1 MSTLPPLPRCLRPI
15 ASLKPLEQI
24 VAEIWRDDKVTS
36 LTVPLFMSD
45 YLCPIHFSGRPPSY
59 FVLGGLVFTVMSE
72 PYLEVIGWLWRVS
85 GCRCWCWCR

>member
-1 MSTLPPLPRCLRPI
+1 MSPPPVPPLVSSTR
-15 ASLKPLEQI
+15 LEQI
-24 VAEIWRDDKVTS
+24 VTEIWRDEKVMS

-72 PYLEVIGWLWRVS
+72 PYLEVTDWCWCS
-85 GCRCWCWCR
+85 SCCRCWYMVLC